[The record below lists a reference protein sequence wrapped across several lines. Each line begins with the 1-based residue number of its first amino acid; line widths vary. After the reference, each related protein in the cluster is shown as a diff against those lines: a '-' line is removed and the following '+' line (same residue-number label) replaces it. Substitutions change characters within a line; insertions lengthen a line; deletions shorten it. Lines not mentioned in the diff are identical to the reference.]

1 VLAIAGGKGGS
12 GKTTTAL
19 GVAGALA
26 ERRRR
31 PLVVDCD
38 LDAPNLHLRAGTPR
52 NPGVDHAA
60 DAARNPAEFAHQSD
74 GLPGVDVLAAGD
86 ADGSALSTLLSEL
99 PHDRP
104 VVLDCPAGASEAAAR
119 PLRAA
124 DAAVVV
130 ATRGR
135 ESLEDA
141 VKTAA
146 MARAVDTPVRAAA
159 VTAAASAPESLRGAL
174 GAPTVVAV
182 PEVGRPLAA
191 DATRAAYGR
200 VADAA
205 VVNSFMGNGSTV

>member
-38 LDAPNLHLRAGTPR
+38 LDAPNLHLRAGTDR
-52 NPGVDHAA
+52 DPGVDAVAPGADTPDLAA
-60 DAARNPAEFAHQSD
+60 ATHKTAA
-74 GLPGVDVLAAGD
+74 LPGVDVLPAGGAD
-86 ADGSALSTLLSEL
+86 ADDLAAVLDAL
-99 PHDRP
+99 PADRP
-104 VVLDCPAGASEAAAR
+104 VLLDCPAGASAAAAR

-130 ATRGR
+130 TTLGE
-135 ESLEDA
+135 ESVEDA

-146 MARAVDTPVRAAA
+146 MARAVDAPPCAAA
-159 VTAAASAPESLRGAL
+159 VSREPAVPDGLEAAL
-174 GAPTVVAV
+174 GAPEAVAV
-182 PEVGRPLAA
+182 PDVPAPLN
-191 DATRAAYGR
+191 
-200 VADAA
+200 ADAA
-205 VVNSFMGNGSTV
+205 AAAHALLADSAAPNA

>member
-26 ERRRR
+26 RRRRR

-38 LDAPNLHLRAGTPR
+38 LDAPNLHLRAGVDRDPGADEVGRAGGTPT
-52 NPGVDHAA
+52 PDGAA
-60 DAARNPAEFAHQSD
+60 HESTV
-74 GLPGVDVLAAGD
+74 LPGVDVLPAGSADGD
-86 ADGSALSTLLSEL
+86 ALDAALDALR
-99 PHDRP
+99 PADRP
-104 VVLDCPAGASEAAAR
+104 VVLDCPAGASEAVAR

-135 ESLEDA
+135 ESVEDA

-146 MARAVDTPVRAAA
+146 MARAVDAPPAATAVSREPAVPDGLRAAVGAPDA
-159 VTAAASAPESLRGAL
+159 VAVPDVPDPLGADAATAAAYAALADCAAPNA
-174 GAPTVVAV
+174 
-182 PEVGRPLAA
+182 
-191 DATRAAYGR
+191 
-200 VADAA
+200 
-205 VVNSFMGNGSTV
+205 

>member
-26 ERRRR
+26 RQRRR

-38 LDAPNLHLRAGTPR
+38 LDAPNLHLRADTPR
-52 NPGVDHAA
+52 SPGI
-60 DAARNPAEFAHQSD
+60 DAPDAPDCAHRS
-74 GLPGVDVLAAGD
+74 GVLPGVDVLPAGD
-86 ADGSALSTLLSEL
+86 ADASDLTDLLPVL
-99 PHDRP
+99 PGDRP

-119 PLRAA
+119 PVRAA

-141 VKTAA
+141 VKTAEL
-146 MARAVDTPVRAAA
+146 ARAIETPVRAAA
-159 VTAAASAPESLRGAL
+159 VTAADQSVDDLAGAL
-174 GAPTVVAV
+174 GTPHVVAV
-182 PEVGRPLAA
+182 PDASRPLAA
-191 DATRAAYGR
+191 DETAAAYARLAERAAR
-200 VADAA
+200 TLNVC
-205 VVNSFMGNGSTV
+205 